1 LARLAVAAARRAEML
16 EAVIAAAD
24 AAAAAHPP
32 NAQRASHLPRGARR
46 AATRLR
52 PRDTRRDDAARARA
66 VALAGLERARRVE
79 AAVAAELAN
88 EALPLLEAEANPGG
102 RPRKELVADLP
113 QVSEDPDPK
122 AAKW

>member
-1 LARLAVAAARRAEML
+1 MATVFHGGAEFVRLPWGSGVTGRAERLAALLVAAARRVEML

-32 NAQRASHLPRGARR
+32 NGARAFHLPRGARR

-52 PRDTRRDDAARARA
+52 PRDTRRDDARRARA

-79 AAVAAELAN
+79 AAAAAELAGEG
-88 EALPLLEAEANPGG
+88 EA
-102 RPRKELVADLP
+102 
-113 QVSEDPDPK
+113 
-122 AAKW
+122 AA